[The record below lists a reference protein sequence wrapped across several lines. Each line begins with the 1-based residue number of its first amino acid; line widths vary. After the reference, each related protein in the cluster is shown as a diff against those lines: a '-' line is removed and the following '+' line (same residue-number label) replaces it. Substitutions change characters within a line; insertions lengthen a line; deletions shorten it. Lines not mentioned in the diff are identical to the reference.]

1 MSELN
6 ELKAKVYRLIEKDIE
21 DNLTAID
28 MLRTFE
34 EDQAKKDIDLM
45 LIEMIK
51 TVEFKKQLRQ
61 IFEVYEKEQSKKG
74 E

>member
-1 MSELN
+1 MSELK

>member
-1 MSELN
+1 MSGLN